1 MRIHCIFIACLAL
14 FALYS
19 VANSEYANGPDKCCF
34 SYSNM
39 RIPVKQIVGYQTTV
53 PACINKGIIF
63 FMQSGNEICADPNER
78 WAKRMKKLVDARTPT
93 NMTEVSSGDS
103 T

>member
-63 FMQSGNEICADPNER
+63 LLESGHEMCADPNER
-78 WAKRMKKLVDARTPT
+78 WVQRLKKLVDARTLT
-93 NMTEVSSGDS
+93 DIEVSSGDS
-103 T
+103 N